1 MSGYRVV
8 GLDSDFTRRVRE
20 ERVDGLGGAVEV
32 FATEDPRKPCR
43 HCLGDIGLEQEVL
56 LLAHRPAPRPGPYSE
71 VGPIFVCGEAC
82 APFEAE
88 NRLPP
93 VLQGRKLVV
102 RGYTAAERINYESSE
117 IVEGAEIEPAI
128 RRGLADPRNAYL
140 QVRTALF
147 GCFLCK
153 VERV

>member
-8 GLDSDFTRRVRE
+8 GLDSDFARQVRE
-20 ERVDGLGGAVEV
+20 ERVDAFGGEVELYRS
-32 FATEDPRKPCR
+32 ESGRKPCR
-43 HCLGDIGLEQEVL
+43 HCLDHAAESEVL
-56 LLAHRPAPRPGPYSE
+56 LLSHRPAPVPGPYSE
-71 VGPIFVCGEAC
+71 VGPIFVCKDGC
-82 APFEAE
+82 ASFEGE

-93 VLQGRKLVV
+93 VLEGRKVVV
-102 RGYTAAERINYESSE
+102 RGYTAEERINYESSE

-128 RRGLADPRNAYL
+128 RRGLDDPRNAYL
-140 QVRTALF
+140 QVRTAYF

>member
-1 MSGYRVV
+1 MPGYRAV
-8 GLDSDFTRRVRE
+8 GLDSDFVRQIRE
-20 ERVDGLGGAVEV
+20 ERLDAFGDPVEV
-32 FATEDPRKPCR
+32 YATEDARKPCR

-56 LLAHRPAPRPGPYSE
+56 LLSHRPAPVPGPYSE

-82 APFEAE
+82 APFSAE

-93 VLQGRKLVV
+93 VLKGRQVVV
-102 RGYTAAERINYESSE
+102 RGYTAEERINYEASE
-117 IVEGAEIEPAI
+117 IVEGEDAEPVI
-128 RRGLADPRNAYL
+128 RRFLEDPKNAYL